1 MTNETNTR
9 GEVTIDLD
17 ARYVMRPSYEAI
29 EAIENQ
35 TGRGV
40 VALVNLAAQNEMR
53 MSEAAIIVTEC
64 IKAWGKQQIAA
75 GDVSAEAKSAAGA
88 SVKKVAELI
97 YEAGLFAATQR
108 AGLVLMA
115 AATGGVTASGEW
127 KPATEKLIP
136 DAG

>member
-88 SVKKVAELI
+88 SVKKVE
-97 YEAGLFAATQR
+97 
-108 AGLVLMA
+108 
-115 AATGGVTASGEW
+115 S
-127 KPATEKLIP
+127 
-136 DAG
+136 